1 MVGGLLLGGLLLSGC
16 CSAGWYRSRRAAG
29 QRAAVDQRAT
39 GGRADRRADRRAVW
53 STGCQS
59 VGCWSAGDWFSLAC
73 FGGRL
78 LSRLLSGGL
87 SLVGGRP
94 VGRLSLVGGRLS
106 VGGLLVAGCDGTCGQ
121 LPPQK
126 SKFSFYPRHAIR
138 TVEGEISSCAAALL
152 VRRAPPTHSP
162 SRGKREG

>member
-1 MVGGLLLGGLLLSGC
+1 MLLVGGLLLGGLLLSGC
-16 CSAGWYRSRRAAG
+16 WSAGYWRAGWSASWSAGCGRQAASR
-29 QRAAVDQRAT
+29 
-39 GGRADRRADRRAVW
+39 
-53 STGCQS
+53 C
-59 VGCWSAGDWFSLAC
+59 VGCWSAGDLVWFSLAC
-73 FGGRL
+73 FGGWL

-152 VRRAPPTHSP
+152 VRRAPPTHLP
-162 SRGKREG
+162 SRGKRGG